1 MEEVIKL
8 LEETFLN
15 PLSDGLGKN
24 QLYNI
29 VSCKTV
35 SIEIKDNLITI
46 DEQGQEM
53 ILEYIQRMNKDNVT
67 DSWTLLEK
75 V

>member
-15 PLSDGLGKN
+15 PFSDGLGKN

-35 SIEIKDNLITI
+35 SIEIKDSLITI

-53 ILEYIQRMNKDNVT
+53 ILEYIQRMNKDNVRIKL
-67 DSWTLLEK
+67 DDGRY
-75 V
+75 